1 MTDDKGAGEGPYK
14 IRDGFNRGVVGPGI
28 PSGEE
33 EYDLSP
39 RVANMI
45 FNEGRKAERERCLR
59 ILRSHPEKCEGV
71 VLGDCLETV
80 IELIG
85 GGQDAK

>member
-1 MTDDKGAGEGPYK
+1 MTDDKGAGDGPYTK
-14 IRDGFNRGVVGPGI
+14 GSEVFYTTENSITLISEPDI
-28 PSGEE
+28 A
-33 EYDLSP
+33 
-39 RVANMI
+39 VANAAHSA
-45 FNEGRKAERERCLR
+45 GRKAERERCLR
-59 ILRSHPEKCEGV
+59 ILRSHPEKCEGI

>member
-1 MTDDKGAGEGPYK
+1 MAEGIHESEKDMTDDKGAGMKEQMYSDVMTETQISRMSGYS
-14 IRDGFNRGVVGPGI
+14 DGYN
-28 PSGEE
+28 
-33 EYDLSP
+33 
-39 RVANMI
+39 A
-45 FNEGRKAERERCLR
+45 GRKAERERCLR
-59 ILRSHPEKCEGV
+59 ILRSHPEKCEGI